1 MTSDWLKCSADLPG
15 TPLCNLPVGT
25 GHLFFLNQV
34 SEMLFLSLAVEELRK
49 LPSRRLVGTSRVV
62 VKELLELPFS
72 SPDLFHTLSIL
83 SYFSSRALLLWILQ
97 QLEEGCSEEKQGI
110 RTHRS
115 SSSGLWST
123 TGAGISQTVP
133 SAPTQLREYKIFWI
147 GDNREVNFLI
157 VLE

>member
-62 VKELLELPFS
+62 VKELLGITFFLSKSVSYSVHPELFQQQSFTPV
-72 SPDLFHTLSIL
+72 DL
-83 SYFSSRALLLWILQ
+83 A
-97 QLEEGCSEEKQGI
+97 
-110 RTHRS
+110 
-115 SSSGLWST
+115 
-123 TGAGISQTVP
+123 A
-133 SAPTQLREYKIFWI
+133 A
-147 GDNREVNFLI
+147 
-157 VLE
+157 